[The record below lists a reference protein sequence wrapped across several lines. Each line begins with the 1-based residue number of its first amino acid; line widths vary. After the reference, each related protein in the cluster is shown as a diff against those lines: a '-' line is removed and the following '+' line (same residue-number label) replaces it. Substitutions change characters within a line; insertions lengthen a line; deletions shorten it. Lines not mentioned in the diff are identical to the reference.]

1 MSGATITVDIIAR
14 DLLTP
19 VINNLRGSYLGNL
32 GADLTMA
39 GLNGVL
45 GKLQEIGSSLTKAT
59 QAQTKFISDANNLGL
74 STGLSLGQAED
85 ALDDIN
91 QTLAKNAAA
100 LPGTTEQ
107 YVKLANY
114 IASAVA
120 EGKNLHDPVGLAKY
134 KQQLGEIATQYTLIS
149 QAVPNLDAEATGD
162 FVRRLLGGKETFG
175 SLKQLQFAQGNP
187 DFQKYLKEE
196 LAIAKK
202 TLDDWTKLDQD
213 NRFTIIQAVGKRIGN
228 SGYIT
233 RLQGTADAM
242 IEGLK
247 SNLFDP
253 LIGVFGFRREI
264 DDAGGRTVLDSFTGF
279 LQSWLGLG
287 STASAIANK
296 LGIDFDPL
304 EPLVDVIDFVT
315 DVGTKADLWLSSMD
329 FSQGFGSLDFSSFG
343 SGLFEGIPGFW
354 NGIVNS
360 LLGVTFRLD
369 THDLVKAVVGFVESL
384 MKGFISLQANFDW
397 AGVGRFVGLW
407 LVKLPSIILQALIK
421 FNWALIPQTLLVGLV
436 GFFKFLGGLLLGVA
450 QGLLNEIPMLLET
463 WVDKILDNFR
473 AVFDGFKWLADKIM
487 GWIKYAQNLIPNA
500 GNAVVNTMPP
510 EVSRAVEGLP
520 KPVKDA
526 AKAVFNPSLE
536 NLIPGVG
543 AIKTGLD
550 LINLMTGKGGNSSTT
565 NTTTTNT
572 TNLSPTTINPTKP
585 LTIPTPDKPQKVAN
599 TFAPVI
605 SIQAPANADPHQIA
619 QLVRDGIAE
628 DYNRYVQGQLA

>member
-1 MSGATITVDIIAR
+1 MAGTIVVDIVAR

-74 STGLSLGQAED
+74 STGLSLGLAEST
-85 ALDDIN
+85 LDDIN
-91 QTLAKNAAA
+91 QKIAKNAAA

-134 KQQLGEIATQYTLIS
+134 KQQLEEIATQYTLIS
-149 QAVPNLDAEATGD
+149 QAVPNLDSEATGD
-162 FVRRLLGGKETFG
+162 FVRRLLGGKESFG

-196 LAIAKK
+196 LAKQNK
-202 TLDDWTKLDQD
+202 TLEDWTKLDQD
-213 NRFTIIQAVGKRIGN
+213 NRFTVIQAVGKRIGN

-253 LIGVFGFRREI
+253 LIGVFGFRRKI

-287 STASAIANK
+287 STVSTIAQK
-296 LGIDFDPL
+296 LGLSFDPL

-315 DVGTKADLWLSSMD
+315 DIGTKADLWLSSMN
-329 FSQGFGSLDFSSFG
+329 FSQGFGSLDFSSLG
-343 SGLFEGIPGFW
+343 SGLFDWLSGFW
-354 NGIVNS
+354 NGIIKN
-360 LLGVTFRLD
+360 LLGLTFNFD
-369 THDLVKAVVGFVESL
+369 THDIVKAVVGFIESL
-384 MKGFISLQANFDW
+384 IKGFISLQANFDW

-421 FNWALIPQTLLVGLV
+421 FNWALIPQTLLFGLV
-436 GFFKFLGGLLLGVA
+436 GFFKFLGGLLFGVA
-450 QGLLNEIPMLLET
+450 EGLLNEIPMLLET

-473 AVFDGFKWLADKIM
+473 AVFDGFKWLADTIM
-487 GWIKYAQNLIPNA
+487 GWIDRARNLVPNA
-500 GNAVVNTMPP
+500 GRAVVNTMPP
-510 EVSRAVEGLP
+510 EVKQAIKDLP
-520 KPVKDA
+520 APVKDA
-526 AKAVFNPSLE
+526 AKVGINAAG

-543 AIKTGLD
+543 LVKTVTGIID
-550 LINLMTGKGGNSSTT
+550 LMTGKAGD
-565 NTTTTNT
+565 NTS
-572 TNLSPTTINPTKP
+572 LSPNTINPNKP
-585 LTIPTPDKPQKVAN
+585 LTIPAPDKPQKVASA
-599 TFAPVI
+599 FAPVI
-605 SIQAPANADPHQIA
+605 NIPVQSQADPEQIA
-619 QLVRDGIAE
+619 NMVSDRIAIA
-628 DYNRYVQGQLA
+628 YNRYVQEQLA